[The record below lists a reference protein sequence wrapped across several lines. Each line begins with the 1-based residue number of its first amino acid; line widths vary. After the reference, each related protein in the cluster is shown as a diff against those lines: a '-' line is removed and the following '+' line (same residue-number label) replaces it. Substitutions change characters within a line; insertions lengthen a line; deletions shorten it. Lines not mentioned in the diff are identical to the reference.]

1 MFWEKNQQISIE
13 LSDLVVYC
21 RPTSKTKDN
30 LGNPFV
36 INVAKWLS
44 KCFCMYKIPA
54 SIHGLGK
61 SLWTWD
67 VPTLK
72 PQTATANQ
80 YLEVLVWMDQLSVS
94 GT

>member
-36 INVAKWLS
+36 MLLS
-44 KCFCMYKIPA
+44 DRA
-54 SIHGLGK
+54 SAFACIRSQIQSVDLQIGLGK
-61 SLWTWD
+61 PFVSNTGGNQSQNYVRLLFSLGEK
-67 VPTLK
+67 LC
-72 PQTATANQ
+72 
-80 YLEVLVWMDQLSVS
+80 
-94 GT
+94 